1 MAVTVNP
8 LASRLQLQLMTGSTP
23 EGKPILRTRSFSNIK
38 TDADNED
45 LLQTGQELAG
55 LQQHQLEAI
64 KRVDEVELLEEE

>member
-8 LASRLQLQLMTGSTP
+8 LSSRLQLQLMTGSTP

-45 LLQTGQELAG
+45 LLLTGQELAG

-64 KRVDEVELLEEE
+64 KRVDEVELLEE